1 MNDVSAH
8 RGGGADVQKPCGVS
22 SSEVAETVAVRAA
35 MDLQKEVE
43 GLKKVLESLQEE
55 NGVLKRELSEL
66 RKMCTHGERIHQA
79 EMSCLKN
86 EVERLKKTQPD
97 VASGVA
103 TGPSGSSSPDIYARV
118 KGAKKRP
125 QSMHEMSILPP
136 NLQVQLQDKS
146 SQNGSAHVFVGPVPP
161 FYFTLDNFDHYKK
174 NSLKWFSPPF
184 YTHCFGYRMCIG
196 VDAGGHSVG
205 EGSHV
210 SLLVYLLP
218 GEHDEN
224 LNWPFRGTVKISLL
238 NERRDGNHFESAV
251 EFDEDTPLVNSAQVT
266 ESDRS
271 TGWGNA
277 MFIAHSKLGH
287 DPSLDCEFLKY
298 NRLRFAVKQ
307 IITS

>member
-1 MNDVSAH
+1 M
-8 RGGGADVQKPCGVS
+8 CY
-22 SSEVAETVAVRAA
+22 A
-35 MDLQKEVE
+35 MDLQKEMQS
-43 GLKKVLESLQEE
+43 LKQMLESLQEE
-55 NGVLKRELSEL
+55 NAVMKREISEL
-66 RKMCTHGERIHQA
+66 RKMCTQGERVHQA
-79 EMSCLKN
+79 EMLAIKS

-97 VASGVA
+97 LASGS
-103 TGPSGSSSPDIYARV
+103 PGSSSPDIYARM
-118 KGAKKRP
+118 KGTKKRP

-136 NLQVQLQDKS
+136 NVQEQLQEKS
-146 SQNGSAHVFVGPVPP
+146 QQNGSAHVFLGQMPP

-174 NSLKWFSPPF
+174 NSLKWFSPAF
-184 YTHCFGYRMCIG
+184 YTHCLGYRMCIG

-218 GEHDEN
+218 GEHDDS
-224 LNWPFRGTVKISLL
+224 LNWPFRGTVKITLL
-238 NERRDGNHFESAV
+238 NERRDSNHFESAV

-287 DPSLDCEFLKY
+287 DSSVDCEFLKY
-298 NRLRFAVKQ
+298 NRLRFVVRQVIA
-307 IITS
+307 S

>member
-1 MNDVSAH
+1 M
-8 RGGGADVQKPCGVS
+8 CY
-22 SSEVAETVAVRAA
+22 A
-35 MDLQKEVE
+35 MDLQKEMQS
-43 GLKKVLESLQEE
+43 LKQMLESLQEE
-55 NGVLKRELSEL
+55 NAVMKREISEL
-66 RKMCTHGERIHQA
+66 RKMCTQGERVHQA
-79 EMSCLKN
+79 EMLAIKS

-97 VASGVA
+97 LASGS
-103 TGPSGSSSPDIYARV
+103 PGSSSPDIYARM
-118 KGAKKRP
+118 KGTKKRP

-136 NLQVQLQDKS
+136 NVQEQLQEKS
-146 SQNGSAHVFVGPVPP
+146 QQNGSAHVFLGQMPP

-174 NSLKWFSPPF
+174 NSLKWFTPAF
-184 YTHCFGYRMCIG
+184 YTHCLGYRMCIG

-218 GEHDEN
+218 GEHDDS
-224 LNWPFRGTVKISLL
+224 LNWPFRGTVKITLL
-238 NERRDGNHFESAV
+238 NERRDSNHFESAV

-287 DPSLDCEFLKY
+287 DSSVDCEFLKY
-298 NRLRFAVKQ
+298 NRLRFVVRQVIA
-307 IITS
+307 S

>member
-1 MNDVSAH
+1 MWPARLACCFASAEVQLGL
-8 RGGGADVQKPCGVS
+8 RALKLAGAS
-22 SSEVAETVAVRAA
+22 T
-35 MDLQKEVE
+35 MDLKKEVE
-43 GLKKVLESLQEE
+43 GLKGLVRALQEE
-55 NGVLKRELSEL
+55 NGEMKREIGEL
-66 RKMCTHGERIHQA
+66 RKKCTHGGRVHQA
-79 EMSCLKN
+79 EIIAIKS

-97 VASGVA
+97 IASGSPV
-103 TGPSGSSSPDIYARV
+103 PSGSPDIYTRI
-118 KGAKKRP
+118 KGTKKRP

-136 NLQVQLQDKS
+136 DIQEQLQDKS
-146 SQNGSAHVFVGPVPP
+146 QQNGSSHMFLGPMPP

-184 YTHCFGYRMCIG
+184 YTHASGYRMYIG

-205 EGSHV
+205 EGTHI

-224 LNWPFRGTVKISLL
+224 LSWPFRGTVKISLL
-238 NERRDGNHFESAV
+238 NQRRDCNHFESSV
-251 EFDEDTPLVNSAQVT
+251 EFDEDTPLINSAQVM

-287 DPSLDCEFLKY
+287 DASVDCEYLKY
-298 NRLRFAVKQ
+298 NRLRFVVKQ
-307 IITS
+307 IIAN

>member
-1 MNDVSAH
+1 
-8 RGGGADVQKPCGVS
+8 
-22 SSEVAETVAVRAA
+22 

-43 GLKKVLESLQEE
+43 SLKKALESLQEE
-55 NGVLKRELSEL
+55 NGVLKREVGEL
-66 RKMCTHGERIHQA
+66 RKMCTHGERVHQA
-79 EMSCLKN
+79 EMQAVKN

-97 VASGVA
+97 MASGVS
-103 TGPSGSSSPDIYARV
+103 GSPGSSSPDIYARV
-118 KGAKKRP
+118 KGAKRRP
-125 QSMHEMSILPP
+125 QSMHEISILPRT
-136 NLQVQLQDKS
+136 LQEQLQDKS
-146 SQNGSAHVFVGPVPP
+146 QHNGSSQLFTGPTPP

-205 EGSHV
+205 EGTHV
-210 SLLVYLLP
+210 SLLIYLLP

-224 LNWPFRGTVKISLL
+224 LNWPFRGTVKILLL
-238 NERRDGNHFESAV
+238 NERRDGNHFESLV

-266 ESDRS
+266 DSDRS

-287 DPSLDCEFLKY
+287 DQGADCEYLKY

-307 IITS
+307 IVTS